1 MPQTWDSIGLSGTG
15 SRWGRAGRS
24 IVASRSP
31 RKEEVV
37 AMRAL
42 VVYESMYGNTKEVA
56 TAVADG
62 LSTRMPVQLIEVG
75 AAPTVIADDIAL
87 LVVGAPT
94 HGHGMSKDASR
105 KSAAERT
112 STDEPPVISRNVGLR
127 EWLEGLESAP
137 APVHVPAAAF
147 HTPIK
152 GPRGLWG
159 SAAQAAEP
167 HLRRGGAT
175 LIVPAESFLI
185 GGPRGPKYGALLEGE
200 VEHARRWGEELA
212 NGIPTAIPA

>member
-1 MPQTWDSIGLSGTG
+1 MPQTRDRIGSSGTG
-15 SRWGRAGRS
+15 GRWGEAGRS
-24 IVASRSP
+24 IVASPSP
-31 RKEEVV
+31 RKQEVV

-42 VVYESMYGNTKEVA
+42 VVYESMYGNTKEIA
-56 TAVADG
+56 TAIADG
-62 LSTRMPVQLIEVG
+62 LSTRMPVQLTEVG

-112 STDEPPVISRNVGLR
+112 SIDEPPVISRNVGLR
-127 EWLEGLESAP
+127 EWLEGLECAP

-147 HTPIK
+147 DTRIK
-152 GPRGLWG
+152 GPRVLWG
-159 SAAQAAEP
+159 SAAHAAEP
-167 HLRRGGAT
+167 HLRRAGAT

-185 GGPRGPKYGALLEGE
+185 GGPRGPKYGALIEGE
-200 VEHARRWGEELA
+200 VERARRWGEEVA
-212 NGIPTAIPA
+212 KAIPTAIPA

>member
-1 MPQTWDSIGLSGTG
+1 MPGTWDTIGPSGTG
-15 SRWGRAGRS
+15 RS
-24 IVASRSP
+24 GGSAPAWTMRP
-31 RKEEVV
+31 QALTQEVV

-62 LSTRMPVQLIEVG
+62 LSTRMPVQLTEVG
-75 AAPTVIADDIAL
+75 AAPTAIADDIAL

-112 STDEPPVISRNVGLR
+112 TIDEPPVISREVGLR
-127 EWLEGLESAP
+127 EWLESLEAGGGQ
-137 APVHVPAAAF
+137 AHVAAAAF
-147 HTPIK
+147 DTRIK
-152 GPRGLWG
+152 GPRVLWG
-159 SAAQAAEP
+159 SAAHAAEP
-167 HLRRGGAT
+167 HLRRAGAT